1 MVVSFDLWR
10 KQCLSQLG
18 QPTERG
24 KNQAFDEAAEA
35 LINDSVGKHNDFV
48 WRV

>member
-18 QPTERG
+18 RNRRADLADCRRRLKRKKLVYEYMDRWFITTR
-24 KNQAFDEAAEA
+24 
-35 LINDSVGKHNDFV
+35 
-48 WRV
+48 